1 MQVTDKLY
9 HVMLYHIYIYMI
21 DLTNVEQF
29 LKESKKMWNKILIIN
44 LVRYK
49 NKPDF
54 YYKDK
59 IFLFILIDCNQNKP
73 FMTITWWQETLFMND
88 SLGIIKLIFMSD
100 TWWIFMSVKISNEC
114 LIWTIMVRSAWQLII
129 HDINV
134 QWERVCGML
143 NDEGNIG

>member
-1 MQVTDKLY
+1 
-9 HVMLYHIYIYMI
+9 MI

-29 LKESKKMWNKILIIN
+29 KKKRKKMWNKILIIN

-134 QWERVCGML
+134 QWELVCGML